1 MTTCASCDQPRRCH
15 TEIDETGAYPICPAC
30 LIGLLADADR
40 WGDLL
45 TVFVQA
51 AVTAVA

>member
-1 MTTCASCDQPRRCH
+1 MTVCASCDQTGRCH
-15 TEIDETGAYPICPAC
+15 TEIDDDGAYPICPAC

-40 WGDLL
+40 YNETLI
-45 TVFVQA
+45 VFVQA